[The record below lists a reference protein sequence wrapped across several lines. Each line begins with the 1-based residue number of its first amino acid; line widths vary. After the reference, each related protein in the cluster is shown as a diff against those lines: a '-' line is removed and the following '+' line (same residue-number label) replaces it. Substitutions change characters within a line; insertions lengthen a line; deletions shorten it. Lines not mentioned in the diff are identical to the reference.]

1 MKLAINIIGVFAVVI
16 MTVLGIFLIPFLT
29 WVTGFVNLHVIL
41 FIVSLSF
48 LVISV
53 LCFVISILNLKNK
66 WFVTFKTFVDKFSYL
81 RIILLYVSL
90 GGFIPSLIFCD
101 KIDFDNMYPKGEL
114 LRRYSSNYYYS
125 KFGAFRM
132 YANAEAINEYGE
144 VFFIDFERPE
154 SKRFED
160 GEIWESVTY
169 KIYDSYGDIISV
181 GDYDFRYWYYR
192 NNSFGRE
199 YEYAGD
205 YYGWKSDV
213 REAASIEEM
222 KKIGLRIIDWE
233 EW

>member
-29 WVTGFVNLHVIL
+29 WVTGFVYLHVIL
-41 FIVSLSF
+41 FFVSLSF

-66 WFVTFKTFVDKFSYL
+66 WFVTFKTFVDKFCYL

-101 KIDFDNMYPKGEL
+101 KIDFATMYPKGEL
-114 LRRYSSNYYYS
+114 LCRSCDCYYS
-125 KFGAFRM
+125 KFGAFKM
-132 YANAEAINEYGE
+132 YADAKAIDEYGE
-144 VFFIDFERPE
+144 VFFIDFERTE
-154 SKRFED
+154 SKRFDED
-160 GEIWESVTY
+160 GEKWESVMY
-169 KIYDSYGDIISV
+169 KIYDSYGDFISV

-192 NNSFGRE
+192 DNSFGRE
-199 YEYAGD
+199 YKYAGD
-205 YYGWKSDV
+205 YYGWESDV